1 MGLCNGQ
8 TNGSK
13 RTEIKIAD
21 RLKRNYRQTA
31 KTQDI
36 FRMVTKKGEECI
48 TAISNVYVEK
58 SGFLIISL
66 M

>member
-13 RTEIKIAD
+13 STEIKIAD
-21 RLKRNYRQTA
+21 RLTEPQTNRQRM
-31 KTQDI
+31 QI
-36 FRMVTKKGEECI
+36 SYRMVTKKGEECI